1 MQGYDLVYKA
11 CLCMCGHGYLRR
23 DLHHTVRDDPCK
35 KQPTANKDRS
45 ELEGL
50 RIQTCDLRPSYTR
63 QHRSSLS
70 SSSGGSSPPSS
81 TGTPPPSGSPGG
93 WFNFSPVQGQRS
105 AGVELLA
112 DARQAATG
120 NIFAHRTDL
129 SVFNSLP
136 RGLWNAYN
144 IRSEDEGPHGTD
156 ETRSFVLTT
165 LSTKGVTSV
174 GCVLC
179 QAPLTVY
186 DKYPLIDGTFFLSP
200 QRYDPGVP
208 VMHKNRPR
216 CLAAVCMRCMSGT
229 NGAELCCRGCQTRW
243 DASMLVLGSM
253 YSYDI
258 FAAAPCCAARLACNQ
273 CGLEVVGPNSKFP
286 QSFSDYSRS
295 FVCPHCQSDDHH
307 FTKPLGQIF
316 SIVK

>member
-1 MQGYDLVYKA
+1 
-11 CLCMCGHGYLRR
+11 MCGHGYLRR